1 MAMQCLQK
9 QMDFIT
15 HFGCFRIALTV
26 ATVAGVL
33 SARQLLW
40 HGADP
45 VIEITL
51 PSWLWITLACVDM
64 LGKWLMLS

>member
-9 QMDFIT
+9 RMYFRT

-26 ATVAGVL
+26 ATVAGDINA
-33 SARQLLW
+33 SQLLW
-40 HGADP
+40 HGADT
-45 VIEITL
+45 VTEITL